1 MGRCRITGIYIYFF
15 LLDLVVFRF
24 SWEFLINI
32 TWFFAFFSGGCLYNM
47 VNTFVEAF
55 ENNIA

>member
-1 MGRCRITGIYIYFF
+1 MYFF